1 MKSNNYIIIFL
12 ILVMFLV
19 PDCNQKHTEGEP
31 DVISSIRTNLDE
43 RLIVVANR
51 DLIENREEFAKLILQ
66 KYKDNSFSTI
76 KFSTEYGYATSLNF
90 SVYLWKDQVGD
101 REPEMEVEYL
111 PVEWGQGYDI
121 VHNPKKFQMY
131 IDDQLIDH
139 F

>member
-1 MKSNNYIIIFL
+1 MVTYKAVSYTHL
-12 ILVMFLV
+12 
-19 PDCNQKHTEGEP
+19 
-31 DVISSIRTNLDE
+31 DV
-43 RLIVVANR
+43 
-51 DLIENREEFAKLILQ
+51 
-66 KYKDNSFSTI
+66 YKRQ
-76 KFSTEYGYATSLNF
+76 
-90 SVYLWKDQVGD
+90 DQVGD

>member
-12 ILVMFLV
+12 ILVMFWFQTV
-19 PDCNQKHTEGEP
+19 IKSIQGEP